1 VHESEH
7 QYNHHKF
14 NSKYRFLPQKAHPS
28 FAKEPPIFVLAKE
41 PPFPLQKSLPFF
53 RKEPPSLLQK
63 SPPEKGKEPY
73 RFKGEDEFLLLIAT
87 KGVYAT

>member
-41 PPFPLQKSLPFF
+41 PPFPLQRASLSS
-53 RKEPPSLLQK
+53 EK
-63 SPPEKGKEPY
+63 SPPLFCKRGPRKKEKNPTDLKEKMSFY
-73 RFKGEDEFLLLIAT
+73 S
-87 KGVYAT
+87 